1 MTHQLLFRF
10 GVDEVGG
17 RSTPRTGNVAYWIC
31 TALVAFLM
39 TSGGFVNTFVQ
50 ESINGLVKLGYPAY
64 FAAILGVWKML
75 GGITILVPGFPRVKE
90 WAYAGIMFELTGAAI
105 SNAVAGADSWVA
117 YAGHIAA
124 PLVIA
129 VVAIASW
136 ALRPED
142 RTLGKA
148 VVRWQQLKAA

>member
-1 MTHQLLFRF
+1 M
-10 GVDEVGG
+10 
-17 RSTPRTGNVAYWIC
+17 I
-31 TALVAFLM
+31 
-39 TSGGFVNTFVQ
+39 SGGFVNTFVK
-50 ESINGLVKLGYPAY
+50 ESIDGLIKLGYPAY

-75 GGITILVPGFPRVKE
+75 GGITVLVPGFPRVKE

-105 SNAVAGADSWVA
+105 SNAAAGAGDSSVA

-129 VVAIASW
+129 AVAVASW

-142 RTLGKA
+142 RSLGGTA
-148 VVRWQQLKAA
+148 ARWPRLKAA

>member
-1 MTHQLLFRF
+1 MTSA
-10 GVDEVGG
+10 VK
-17 RSTPRTGNVAYWIC
+17 PRTRNVAYWIC
-31 TALVAFLM
+31 TALVAFIM
-39 TSGGFVNTFVQ
+39 ISGGFVNTFVQ
-50 ESINGLVKLGYPAY
+50 ESINGLIKLGYPAY

-75 GGITILVPGFPRVKE
+75 GGITILVPRFPRVKE
-90 WAYAGIMFELTGAAI
+90 WAYAGVMFELTGAGV
-105 SNAVAGADSWVA
+105 SNAVAGAADSWVA

-124 PLVIA
+124 PLLIA

-142 RTLGKA
+142 RTLGTT